1 MKLFSIAIEETV
13 VDEFLIEANDRYEAI
28 DIAINKYKK
37 GEIVLEPGNLMT
49 KQIAV
54 VNYTDST
61 EWFEF

>member
-37 GEIVLEPGNLMT
+37 GEIVLEPGSLIK
-49 KQIAV
+49 KQIAE
-54 VNYTDST
+54 VNYTDSI